1 MSPAPY
7 LIIIVLI
14 NVVLFVGWFRFK
26 SLDRNKF
33 HTYILKKIKKFLLL
47 RFYFL
52 FFLKNKKKK
61 KMLAGL
67 IELVS

>member
-26 SLDRNKF
+26 SLDRNKL

-47 RFYFL
+47 RFYFF
-52 FFLKNKKKK
+52 FFLKKK